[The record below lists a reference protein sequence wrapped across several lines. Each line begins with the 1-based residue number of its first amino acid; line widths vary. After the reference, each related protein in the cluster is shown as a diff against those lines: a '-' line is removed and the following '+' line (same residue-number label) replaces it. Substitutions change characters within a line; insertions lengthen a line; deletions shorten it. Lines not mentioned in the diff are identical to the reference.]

1 MTNVDANA
9 LNGTKKILAV
19 GPSWV
24 GDMVMAQSL
33 FIALKNTYP
42 DCRIDVLAPS
52 WTLSLLERMP
62 EVSKAI
68 AMPLPRGKFGLME
81 RIKLGLSLRPEGYDQ
96 AILLPNTWKSAIP
109 PFFANIPVRTGYV
122 GECRWGLLND
132 TRKLDKKLLTMTVQ
146 RFVALG
152 LPVDAPMPPVCPQPA
167 LTISKDR
174 QQAVIDKF
182 KLKSSPAAPVPDRLA
197 AYTPSMEI
205 AESVPDRLT
214 AYTPSMEIKILALCP
229 GAEYG
234 PAKRWPTEYYAEV
247 ARHKIDQGWQVWL
260 FGSEKDKADAAQI
273 NKACSGFCTDFTGRT
288 SLAEA
293 VDLMSLA
300 DTVVTNDS
308 GLMHVAAALDKKII
322 ALYGSSDPGFTPPL
336 NDKAQVI
343 SLNLECAPC
352 FKRECPLGHTHC
364 LTGITPD
371 RVLDLITLTQSGPK

>member
-1 MTNVDANA
+1 MDQRIRFLKNYR
-9 LNGTKKILAV
+9 KILIV

-33 FIALKNTYP
+33 FITLKNTHP
-42 DCRIDVLAPS
+42 DCQIDVLAPA

-62 EVSKAI
+62 EVTKTI
-68 AMPLPRGKFGLME
+68 AMPLSHGQ
-81 RIKLGLSLRPEGYDQ
+81 LGLWDRIQLGKSLRSESYDQ
-96 AILLPNTWKSAIP
+96 AILLPNSWKSALT
-109 PFFANIPVRTGYV
+109 PFFANIPVRTGYIS
-122 GECRWGLLND
+122 ECRWGLLND
-132 TRKLDKKLLTMTVQ
+132 ARKLDKNLLTMTVQ

-152 LPVDAPMPPVCPQPA
+152 LPKDAALPPEYPIPA
-167 LTISKDR
+167 ITIAQDK

-182 KLKSSPAAPVPDRLA
+182 KLTPTAAAPAPG
-197 AYTPSMEI
+197 S
-205 AESVPDRLT
+205 LT
-214 AYTPSMEIKILALCP
+214 AYTPSLAIKILALCP

-234 PAKRWPTEYYAEV
+234 AAKRWPTQYFAEV

-300 DTVVTNDS
+300 NTVVTNDS
-308 GLMHVAAALDKKII
+308 GLMHVAAMLDKKII
-322 ALYGSSDPGFTPPL
+322 AIYGSSDPGFTPPL
-336 NDKAQVI
+336 NAKAHII
-343 SLNLECAPC
+343 SLNLDCAPC

-371 RVLDLITLTQSGPK
+371 RVLELITLAQSGPK